1 MTAAKMQKVFDK
13 YNMRCAYCG
22 YKIFIDADNGDPFKA
37 TIDHVVPQAEGGTD
51 ITDNLFPSCFACN
64 HAKDDM
70 NLNEF
75 RNALLTGKASKEG
88 KDKEIINVKSR
99 YMIPYGKY
107 VGITSY
113 IWGGKFY
120 FEKSKTEQENTRN
133 IVDKVQEICL
143 SGQTNVID
151 DFFKNNKPDNKPDE
165 NKKKTKKIIVVSNPQ
180 AAGAPANKKK
190 AVKKA
195 EKPAQLPKSS
205 ISKSERKIVYEKFG
219 WRCAFCGCAIKGD
232 THIEGHSN
240 ACLSKLLINGGSNDA
255 NIVASCQDCQS
266 AKLTFDLEE
275 FRERLFK
282 DKKPK
287 YGLMKTSKMEQL
299 YDTHYAAFPSDR
311 FFFEDPSIH
320 DTVLAYW
327 DTIPVTD
334 LAGRVINNE
343 TNAAIPAI
351 NNSTIPVSIIFDKG
365 LGRSTLLSHTEPAE
379 KPNEIYH
386 EITDY
391 SDMAAPLVQEY
402 NNLVE
407 IHTQLMEDLDD
418 INKKIQKLKTAI
430 DAINTL

>member
-22 YKIFIDADNGDPFKA
+22 YKIFIDADNGNPFKA

-51 ITDNLFPSCFACN
+51 IIGNLFPSCFACN

-88 KDKEIINVKSR
+88 KDKEIVNVKSR

-107 VGITSY
+107 VGIASY

-133 IVDKVQEICL
+133 IIDKVQEIYL
-143 SGQTNVID
+143 SGTQTNVID
-151 DFFKNNKPDNKPDE
+151 DFFKKPDE
-165 NKKKTKKIIVVSNPQ
+165 NKKKAKKIIIVSNPQ

-190 AVKKA
+190 AVKKTA
-195 EKPAQLPKSS
+195 VEKPAQLPKSS

-232 THIEGHSN
+232 THTEGHSN
-240 ACLSKLLINGGSNDA
+240 ACISKLLINGGNNDT

-275 FRERLFK
+275 FRKRLFK

-299 YDTHYAAFPSDR
+299 YDTHYTAFPSDR

-320 DTVLAYW
+320 NTVLAYW

-334 LAGRVINNE
+334 LAGRAIKNN
-343 TNAAIPAI
+343 AIPAI
-351 NNSTIPVSIIFDKG
+351 NNNAIPVSIIFDKG
-365 LGRSTLLSHTEPAE
+365 HGRSSLLPHTEESAE
-379 KPNEIYH
+379 EPEYH

-407 IHTQLMEDLDD
+407 IHAQLMEDLND